1 MKQPLTVRTEHHM
14 VLRHKTR
21 INSMNSRQKDLKCT
35 NSIWTRLFWTESL
48 LRQKPISFLKKWIC
62 EWKTATEQE
71 PVFVMEP
78 EQDKILKEE
87 TAQEWVWVWVAEPV
101 MALELDSETEHAV
114 IRI

>member
-62 EWKTATEQE
+62 EWKTATEREPVLARVIVTEQE

-87 TAQEWVWVWVAEPV
+87 TAQEW
-101 MALELDSETEHAV
+101 
-114 IRI
+114 